1 MKILI
6 IIIKIFLIYVHSNTF
21 IFFIE
26 NVDEYN
32 ILISINL
39 LDNFLKVISF
49 YSYVFDLFNLFQ
61 AFF

>member
-6 IIIKIFLIYVHSNTF
+6 IIIKIFLTYAHLNTF

-49 YSYVFDLFNLFQ
+49 YS
-61 AFF
+61 